1 MTSGDGSGSMVK
13 IGGRRVRKESVMDDV
28 KRGWDWRKGMR
39 KDAKGQDVLRLLRA
53 GLAQDLAKGWI
64 EGS

>member
-1 MTSGDGSGSMVK
+1 MK
-13 IGGRRVRKESVMDDV
+13 
-28 KRGWDWRKGMR
+28 

-64 EGS
+64 EGF